1 MVKVE
6 HVYKSQDG
14 KPILTDITFEAE
26 AEKITV
32 FMGESRS
39 GRNMLFRVL
48 ARQDEPDSGSVI
60 IMGKDIYKISERDLD
75 DLRKQ
80 MGIVFE
86 QPALWSDLTA
96 AGNVARLLEEHRPDL
111 APDEIQRRVDQ
122 KLGLVRMKERKN
134 NKPYQLSGGE
144 QRRVSIARGLAL
156 DPPLL
161 LCDEVTAGLDPPLA
175 RQVCEI
181 LKDLN
186 RELNVTC
193 VVTTH
198 NVDTAFAIADKLILL
213 KAADAE
219 AGDDWEGTKI
229 IAQGPLQEVKKIEDE
244 YIQRFLSRRAES

>member
-1 MVKVE
+1 MVEVK

-14 KPILTDITFEAE
+14 KPILTDITFEAA

-39 GRNMLFRVL
+39 GRNMLFNVL
-48 ARQDEPDSGSVI
+48 AGRERPDSGSVT
-60 IMGKDIYKISERDLD
+60 IMGKDIYKISEMELD

-96 AGNVARLLEEHRPDL
+96 AGNVARLLEEHRLDL
-111 APDEIQRRVDQ
+111 SREEVMRRVDH
-122 KLGLVRMKERKN
+122 KLGLVRMGPHKN
-134 NKPYQLSGGE
+134 KKPYQLSGGE

-161 LCDEVTAGLDPPLA
+161 ICDELTAGLDPPLA
-175 RQVCEI
+175 RQVCDI

-186 RELNVTC
+186 RDLDVTC

-198 NVDTAFAIADKLILL
+198 NVDTAFAIADDLILL
-213 KAADAE
+213 KAADKE

-229 IAQGPLQEVKKIEDE
+229 IAQGPLKEVAKSNDP